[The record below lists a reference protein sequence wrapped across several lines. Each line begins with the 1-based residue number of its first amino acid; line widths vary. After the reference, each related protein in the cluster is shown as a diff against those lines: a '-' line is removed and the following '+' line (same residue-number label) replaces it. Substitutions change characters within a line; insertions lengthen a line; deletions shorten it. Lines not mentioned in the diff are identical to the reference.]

1 VEFAMTE
8 PVYDL
13 LIRGGRVATV
23 SDVFEADVAISGE
36 TIAAIGRG
44 LPGARR
50 EINARGKLVLPG
62 GVDSHAHIEQL
73 SAAGIVNADTFESAT
88 VSAAFGGT
96 TTVIPFAAQHVGM
109 KLPQVLEEYHALA
122 KKGAVIDYAF
132 HMIIADPTKETLE
145 VDLPDLIKQG
155 HGSIKIFMTYDRLKI
170 EDEPLLDILLAARD
184 GGAML
189 CAHAENHGIISWM
202 VKRLLARGYTDP
214 KYHAISHARVSEAE
228 AFNRLIGM
236 AALIDQPIM
245 IFHVSTAEGA
255 KVIRDARGQ
264 GLKVFAETCPQYLF
278 LTADDLDKPGVEGAK
293 WMCSPPPRRASDQE
307 ALWQALALGDLQT
320 VSSDH
325 APYRFDETGKLRAGS
340 NPNFKQV
347 ANGLPGLEVRLPLLF
362 DAMVSKGRLGLE
374 KFVELTATAPAKIYN
389 LHPRKGSIAVGA
401 DADIAIWD
409 PQREVTLSDAMIKQF
424 LDKNPI
430 SDADIQAEYDSQIGA
445 MPREYKASHILVKT
459 KDEADAL
466 LAKLKAGADFA
477 DLAKKNSTDPGSAKN
492 GGDLGWFAP
501 SSMVKEFGEAVAKLE
516 KGKMTETP
524 VQTQYGFHIIKLED
538 TRTPTPPALTENG
551 VKTQIENIVKQK
563 KIENYLTD
571 LRKTAKVDMKAT
583 AAPASAASSE
593 SSK

>member
-1 VEFAMTE
+1 MTE
-8 PVYDL
+8 PAYDL

-50 EINARGKLVLPG
+50 EIDARGKLVLPG

-132 HMIIADPTKETLE
+132 HMIIADPTRETLE
-145 VDLPDLIKQG
+145 DDLPALIKQG

-170 EDEPLLDILLAARD
+170 DDEPLLDILLAARD

-293 WMCSPPPRRASDQE
+293 WMCSPPPRRAADQE

-325 APYRFDETGKLRAGS
+325 APYRFDETGKLRAGP

-362 DAMVSKGRLGLE
+362 DAMVSEGPPGARKIRRTDRDRAGKDLQSASAQGLDRGWRRCR
-374 KFVELTATAPAKIYN
+374 Y
-389 LHPRKGSIAVGA
+389 R
-401 DADIAIWD
+401 
-409 PQREVTLSDAMIKQF
+409 
-424 LDKNPI
+424 
-430 SDADIQAEYDSQIGA
+430 
-445 MPREYKASHILVKT
+445 
-459 KDEADAL
+459 
-466 LAKLKAGADFA
+466 
-477 DLAKKNSTDPGSAKN
+477 
-492 GGDLGWFAP
+492 DLGPGARGHAERRDDARPHRLYAFRRPQAA
-501 SSMVKEFGEAVAKLE
+501 GLAGHGAVARARHR
-516 KGKMTETP
+516 GGR
-524 VQTQYGFHIIKLED
+524 QTFG
-538 TRTPTPPALTENG
+538 RSG
-551 VKTQIENIVKQK
+551 
-563 KIENYLTD
+563 
-571 LRKTAKVDMKAT
+571 LRAVSCRAR
-583 AAPASAASSE
+583 AARRRNRPGA
-593 SSK
+593 